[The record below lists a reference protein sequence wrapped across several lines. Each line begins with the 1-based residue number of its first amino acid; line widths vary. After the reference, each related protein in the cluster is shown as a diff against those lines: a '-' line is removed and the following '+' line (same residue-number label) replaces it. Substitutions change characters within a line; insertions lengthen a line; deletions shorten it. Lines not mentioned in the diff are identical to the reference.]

1 MIIIITD
8 GIAHTSERGP
18 GTRSEL
24 HKSEFSLPSLLPAG
38 SQGTQ
43 AFRPPAAPPRRPSQR
58 PPFILRAQSGAFTG
72 VPRASR
78 PRPPPA
84 ARHWLPPLPVRPGVL
99 PTTAPPGSALRRRSF
114 PTAGTLRQ
122 LLIGPARQ
130 PLLLIGENIPHR
142 RGRILSQR
150 GPIGPCRAHVGGA
163 LLMGPPLF
171 LPRPKPQD
179 GPGSR

>member
-1 MIIIITD
+1 MN
-8 GIAHTSERGP
+8 
-18 GTRSEL
+18 
-24 HKSEFSLPSLLPAG
+24 SLSRL
-38 SQGTQ
+38 SC
-43 AFRPPAAPPRRPSQR
+43 PPAPEGPRHSGLQLPPHAGPHKGPHSCCTHKAVHS
-58 PPFILRAQSGAFTG
+58 PVSLG
-72 VPRASR
+72 RASR

-84 ARHWLPPLPVRPGVL
+84 ARHWLPPLPVRHGVL
-99 PTTAPPGSALRRRSF
+99 PTTALPGSALRRRSF

-130 PLLLIGENIPHR
+130 PLILIGGSIPHR

-163 LLMGPPLF
+163 LLVGPPLS